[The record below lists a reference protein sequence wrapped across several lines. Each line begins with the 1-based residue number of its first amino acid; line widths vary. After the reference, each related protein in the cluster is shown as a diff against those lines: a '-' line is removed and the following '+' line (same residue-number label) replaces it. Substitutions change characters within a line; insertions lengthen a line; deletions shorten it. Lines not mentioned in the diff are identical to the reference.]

1 MEPDRQASP
10 LNRSVGRES
19 SRASGTGGFQFS
31 SGAFQ
36 PPTAKMKSPP
46 VMSATPPRP
55 PRGRFFVVGMVL
67 TVLGFGAFRVWDSF
81 FRYTAFGVVVGRTV
95 EVPAPVTGLVRYV
108 HVREGDDVRQ
118 GDLLLTLDQHEL
130 DLRLGRLDDQLRL
143 VQAKLDAELS
153 ATQWRVAQYL
163 IEFHKASGEYSD
175 KWAEVRERQVRWHR
189 AQQARAR
196 IAGMAEKKTA
206 TLDELEAA
214 LADEHAQ
221 RDRLET
227 LIEGLVSWQKR
238 SQIAE
243 LQTQANLDVLQPLLA
258 ELRNLESEQ
267 GRLRDELARGQVR
280 SPVNGIVLTRH
291 RFTGEGAEHLQTLFT
306 ILEENSLEIVLYV
319 PQQRI
324 AEFQADQTLEVSLPP
339 FQDHIACRIARLGD
353 ENVSPPSHLQRHYAH
368 QAKLLPVHLLPTDGR
383 LENPRVQLGAVVQL
397 PFNPSRWWN
406 SGSPLT
412 ESLPSTAR
420 AERTTRR

>member
-1 MEPDRQASP
+1 MESHSQDSHQ
-10 LNRSVGRES
+10 NRSVGREP
-19 SRASGTGGFQFS
+19 SRTSGTSGLQFS

-36 PPTAKMKSPP
+36 PPTARMKSPP

-55 PRGRFFVVGMVL
+55 PKGRFFVVGLVL
-67 TVLGFGAFRVWDSF
+67 TVLSFGAFQVWDSF
-81 FRYTAFGVVVGRTV
+81 FRYTAFGVIAGRTV
-95 EVPAPVTGLVRYV
+95 EVPAPVAGLVRYV
-108 HVREGDDVRQ
+108 HVREGDEVRQ

-130 DLRLGRLDDQLRL
+130 ELRLGRLDDQLRMA
-143 VQAKLDAELS
+143 QAKLDAELS
-153 ATQWRVAQYL
+153 TTQWGVAQYL

-175 KWAEVRERQVRWHR
+175 KWAEVRERQVRWRR
-189 AQQARAR
+189 AQQFRAR
-196 IAGMAEKKTA
+196 MDEMVVKKTA
-206 TLDELEAA
+206 TADALEAA
-214 LADEHAQ
+214 VADELAQ

-227 LIEGLVSWQKR
+227 LVEGLVAWQKR

-267 GRLRDELARGQVR
+267 IRLRDELARGQVR
-280 SPVNGIVLTRH
+280 SPVNGTVLTRH

-324 AEFQADQTLEVSLPP
+324 AEFPADQTLEVALPP
-339 FQDHIACRIARLGD
+339 FQDHIACRVARLGD
-353 ENVSPPSHLQRHYAH
+353 ENVSPPSQLQRHYAH
-368 QAKLLPVHLLPTDGR
+368 QAKLLPIHLLPADGR
-383 LENPRVQLGAVVQL
+383 LEHTRVQLGAVVQL
-397 PFNPSRWWN
+397 PFNPNRWWN
-406 SGSPLT
+406 SSSPLT
-412 ESLPSTAR
+412 EFLPRDAR

>member
-1 MEPDRQASP
+1 MESNSQDSQQARP
-10 LNRSVGRES
+10 VGRDP
-19 SRASGTGGFQFS
+19 SRAAGSSGLQYS

-36 PPTAKMKSPP
+36 PPTARMKSPP

-81 FRYTAFGVVVGRTV
+81 FRYTAFGVIEGRTV

-108 HVREGDDVRQ
+108 HVREGDQVRQ
-118 GDLLLTLDQHEL
+118 GDLLLTLDQHDLE
-130 DLRLGRLDDQLRL
+130 LRLGRLDDQLRMA
-143 VQAKLDAELS
+143 QAKLDAELS

-175 KWAEVRERQVRWHR
+175 KWAEVRERQVRWRR
-189 AQQARAR
+189 AQQSRAR
-196 IAGMAEKKTA
+196 IAGMVEKKTA

-214 LADEHAQ
+214 VADEHAQ

-227 LIEGLVSWQKR
+227 LVEGLVSWQKR

-280 SPVNGIVLTRH
+280 SPVNGTVLTRH
-291 RFTGEGAEHLQTLFT
+291 RFTGEGAEHLQTLLT

-324 AEFQADQTLEVSLPP
+324 DEFQTDQTLEVSLPP

-353 ENVSPPSHLQRHYAH
+353 ENVSPPSQLQRHYAH
-368 QAKLLPVHLLPTDGR
+368 QAKLLPVHLLPADAR
-383 LENPRVQLGAVVQL
+383 LEHPRVQLGAVVQL
-397 PFNPSRWWN
+397 PFNPKRWWD

-412 ESLPSTAR
+412 EFLPREAR

>member
-1 MEPDRQASP
+1 MESPSQDSHQQRSAS
-10 LNRSVGRES
+10 REP
-19 SRASGTGGFQFS
+19 SRTAGTSGLQFS

-36 PPTAKMKSPP
+36 PPTARMKSPP

-55 PRGRFFVVGMVL
+55 PRGRFFVVGTVL
-67 TVLGFGAFRVWDSF
+67 TVLAFGAFRVWESF
-81 FRYTAFGVVVGRTV
+81 FHYTAFGVIAGRTV
-95 EVPAPVTGLVRYV
+95 DVPAPVTGLVRYV
-108 HVREGDDVRQ
+108 HVREGDLVRQ
-118 GDLLLTLDQHEL
+118 GDLLLTLDQHDLE
-130 DLRLGRLDDQLRL
+130 LRLGRLDDQLRL
-143 VQAKLDAELS
+143 AQAKLDAELS

-175 KWAEVRERQVRWHR
+175 KWAEVRERQVRWRR
-189 AQQARAR
+189 AQQSRAR
-196 IAGMAEKKTA
+196 LDGMVAKKTA
-206 TLDELEAA
+206 TADELEAA
-214 LADEHAQ
+214 IADELAQ

-227 LIEGLVSWQKR
+227 LVEGLVAWQKR

-267 GRLRDELARGQVR
+267 TRLHDELSRGQVR
-280 SPVNGIVLTRH
+280 SPVNGTVLTRH
-291 RFTGEGAEHLQTLFT
+291 RHTGEGAEHLQTLFT

-324 AEFQADQTLEVSLPP
+324 DEFRTDQSLEVALPP
-339 FQDHIACRIARLGD
+339 FQDHIICRIARLGD
-353 ENVSPPSHLQRHYAH
+353 ENVSPPSHIQRHYAH
-368 QAKLLPVHLLPTDGR
+368 QAKLLPVHLLPEDGR
-383 LENPRVQLGAVVQL
+383 LEHARVQLGAVVQL
-397 PFNPSRWWN
+397 PFNPTRWWN

-412 ESLPSTAR
+412 EFLPREAR

>member
-1 MEPDRQASP
+1 MESHSQDSHQ
-10 LNRSVGRES
+10 NRSVGRQP
-19 SRASGTGGFQFS
+19 SRPGGTAGLQFS

-36 PPTAKMKSPP
+36 PPTARMKSPP

-55 PRGRFFVVGMVL
+55 PKGRFFVVGMVL

-81 FRYTAFGVVVGRTV
+81 FHYTAFGVIEGRTID
-95 EVPAPVTGLVRYV
+95 VPAPVTGLVRYV
-108 HVREGDDVRQ
+108 HVREGEQVRQ
-118 GDLLLTLDQHEL
+118 GDLLLTLNQHEL
-130 DLRLGRLDDQLRL
+130 ELRLGRLDDQLRL
-143 VQAKLDAELS
+143 AQAKLEAELS

-175 KWAEVRERQVRWHR
+175 KWAEVRERQVRWRR
-189 AQQARAR
+189 AQQSRAR
-196 IAGMAEKKTA
+196 IAGMVEKKTA

-243 LQTQANLDVLQPLLA
+243 LQTQADLDVMQPLLA

-267 GRLRDELARGQVR
+267 ARLRDELARGQVR
-280 SPVNGIVLTRH
+280 SPVNGTVLTRH
-291 RFTGEGAEHLQTLFT
+291 RHTGEGAEHLQALFT
-306 ILEENSLEIVLYV
+306 ILEENSLEIVMYV

-324 AEFQADQTLEVSLPP
+324 DEFQTTQTLDVSLPP
-339 FQDHIACRIARLGD
+339 FQDHVACRVARLGD
-353 ENVSPPSHLQRHYAH
+353 ENVSPPAQIQRHYAH
-368 QAKLLPVHLLPTDGR
+368 QAKLLPVHLLPADAR
-383 LENPRVQLGAVVQL
+383 LEHPRVQLGAVVQL

-412 ESLPSTAR
+412 EFLPREAR
-420 AERTTRR
+420 AEQSTRR